1 MATRVIAIVIL
12 VMFLGFI
19 GTLLSVGIFIRD
31 PLPIVGANNAI
42 MISDEETDPIS
53 ARVDLDG
60 GMYSTIRLGG
70 DIDLEAELA
79 LYPVEAGMT
88 GAIPLEI
95 SEDGDGLRAEGQ
107 ITTAGRWQLD
117 VETGAEAHS
126 FQFIIRE

>member
-1 MATRVIAIVIL
+1 MVPRMIAIVIL

-19 GTLLSVGIFIRD
+19 GTLLSVGVFIRD

-42 MISDEETDPIS
+42 MISDAETDPVS

-60 GMYSTIRLGG
+60 GMFATIRLGG
-70 DIDLEAELA
+70 AIEPGAELA
-79 LYPVEAGMT
+79 LFPVEAGMT

-95 SEDGDGLRAEGQ
+95 AHDDDTLRAEGQ

>member
-31 PLPIVGANNAI
+31 PLPIVGANSAV
-42 MISDEETDPIS
+42 MISEEESDAIS

-60 GMYSTIRLGG
+60 GMHGTIRLGG
-70 DIDLEAELA
+70 DIEPGAELA
-79 LYPVEAGMT
+79 LYPVESGMT
-88 GAIPLEI
+88 GAIALEI

-117 VETGAEAHS
+117 VDTGTEAHS